1 MTVKFASIAN
11 FGYLNHHDAERIV
24 YDQLLHC
31 CETNSVFLSEFGNN
45 ESPNAH
51 PAFGGLSSKEEYYR
65 KKTEHSLFDIER
77 IQRVFRA
84 LDGCI
89 QEASQFKSSG
99 PLKNRI
105 TTHLDEAVPEGEF
118 IVAMMVKGY
127 FARFAKRCDPL
138 NVDCEFRALPKQL
151 PL

>member
-11 FGYLNHHDAERIV
+11 FGCLTHHDAERIV
-24 YDQLLHC
+24 YDQLLNC
-31 CETNSVFLSEFGNN
+31 CETKSVFLSEYGNN

-65 KKTEHSLFDIER
+65 KKTEHSLFNIER

-84 LDGCI
+84 LDACI

-99 PLKNRI
+99 PLKHRV
-105 TTHLDEAVPEGEF
+105 TKHLDETVPEGEF
-118 IVAMMVKGY
+118 IVAMMLNGY
-127 FARFAKRCDPL
+127 FARFGKRGDPL
-138 NVDCEFRALPKQL
+138 NVGCEFRAIPQQ
-151 PL
+151 